1 MDKKNLR
8 LIVGISACVAA
19 LLFVFLLVIGILYD
33 GGAFAKTLMII
44 LSVSVLALSLEL
56 GYLYFLSANTR
67 PNYFLYNPSTNRN
80 ISSKKLTFQ
89 LIDTRMNKYLTNFAE
104 SEGKIWID
112 GVFDSPVEMDDAFK
126 PLVCYKLLFDLAAR
140 DSEIGWRCFEMSSDA
155 TVRFIAGGISAAG
168 DVDMAK
174 RLVKLKETTPQNI
187 KAARDFIVKNRR
199 YIQGKMY
206 KYTVSNI
213 SKF

>member
-19 LLFVFLLVIGILYD
+19 VLFVFLLVIGILYD

-56 GYLYFLSANTR
+56 GYLYF
-67 PNYFLYNPSTNRN
+67 PSTNRN
-80 ISSKKLTFQ
+80 ISPKKLTFQ

-126 PLVCYKLLFDLAAR
+126 PLVCYKLLFDLAVR
-140 DSEIGWRCFEMSSDA
+140 DSEIGWRCFEMSSVA

-174 RLVKLKETTPQNI
+174 RLVKLKETI